1 VLQILDNIR
10 RAEVSN
16 VSKEI
21 KIETKIDMRDE
32 DKENKI
38 EKQD

>member
-10 RAEVSN
+10 TAEVSN

-21 KIETKIDMRDE
+21 KIETKIEMT
-32 DKENKI
+32 I
-38 EKQD
+38 EMKTKKTK